1 MYTKRRRVTH
11 SCLECVLRYN
21 EPRGKKK
28 KNMEE
33 KGGRQEN
40 GLILSLLPLCI
51 HLYANTRNIITA
63 CHARLVK
70 VSLTGEILN
79 KTSADFIYERLCS
92 AGFFIINVLNKLIL
106 EKELKYNKKCDKI
119 IVSNKIVRQS

>member
-21 EPRGKKK
+21 EPRGKKKKK

-79 KTSADFIYERLCS
+79 KKFRSILFTRDCVAQGILFKYIEQINIGER
-92 AGFFIINVLNKLIL
+92 IEI
-106 EKELKYNKKCDKI
+106 E
-119 IVSNKIVRQS
+119 